1 MGGVPSASRLMRFG
15 AFELDVRSGELRNR
29 GVKIRL
35 QEQPLRILEI
45 LLAHPGD
52 LVTREELR
60 ASLWPSD
67 SLVDF
72 DHGLNK
78 AINKLREA
86 LDDSAENPRFVETLP
101 RRGYRIIAPLE
112 RASGRVE
119 SLAVLPLENLSH
131 DPAHACFADGLT
143 EALITS
149 LAHISGLRVTSRTT
163 AMTYKGAHKSV
174 PEIARELGVDGVVE
188 GTVLRVDE
196 RVRVSAQLISTNDDA
211 LLWAESYERNAR
223 DILELQAELALAI
236 AAEIQANLT
245 RTRGR

>member
-1 MGGVPSASRLMRFG
+1 MTPLIQSRVKFGPFEADLTTRELWRNGVRLKCGGQPFEILIALADHPGQLVSR
-15 AFELDVRSGELRNR
+15 DELR
-29 GVKIRL
+29 K
-35 QEQPLRILEI
+35 RIWS
-45 LLAHPGD
+45 AD
-52 LVTREELR
+52 TF
-60 ASLWPSD
+60 
-67 SLVDF
+67 VDF
-72 DHGLNK
+72 NHGLN
-78 AINKLREA
+78 AAVNKLREA
-86 LDDSAENPRFVETLP
+86 LCDSPEDPRYIETLP

-112 RASGRVE
+112 KASGRVE